1 MQSPSH
7 HQPQVADAHP
17 DLGAT
22 FIELLVSIVLLGTA
36 GVAVL
41 AALSTA
47 ATGAA
52 TNRTIAE
59 VQASLATA
67 GDAMT
72 VADADNAQFVYEP
85 CATPSTQAYVDAVA
99 DAAPGVTVR
108 TVDYWSGSAWSDTC
122 NYAAGQRLQRVTLAM
137 NLDGVERTLSV
148 VKRPA
153 LDPTADLGTPSPSAG
168 GGGTGN
174 APVTPTPGL

>member
-72 VADADNAQFVYEP
+72 V
-85 CATPSTQAYVDAVA
+85 
-99 DAAPGVTVR
+99 
-108 TVDYWSGSAWSDTC
+108 
-122 NYAAGQRLQRVTLAM
+122 
-137 NLDGVERTLSV
+137 
-148 VKRPA
+148 
-153 LDPTADLGTPSPSAG
+153 
-168 GGGTGN
+168 
-174 APVTPTPGL
+174 